1 MGYILYLIVFEGVRI
16 AEKLALS
23 ARPGKIVFF
32 REGLF
37 LRLYSHSLMR
47 RATVGQAFKVSVR
60 PLRCLQGGS
69 GYSSGMPEVSWF
81 ARYRVGG
88 VSLPGGSNWQETP
101 WGDEREVDGDE
112 PDWAA
117 FCEAHAVS
125 PPVVPPATALRVHR
139 SLPVPVVDE
148 ALMM

>member
-1 MGYILYLIVFEGVRI
+1 MPFGYIFYLIVFEGVRI

-23 ARPGKIVFF
+23 ARPGRIVFF

-37 LRLYSHSLMR
+37 LRLYNHSLMR

-81 ARYRVGG
+81 ARYRVGALAFRAVATG
-88 VSLPGGSNWQETP
+88 KRPRGRMK
-101 WGDEREVDGDE
+101 ERLMVT
-112 PDWAA
+112 
-117 FCEAHAVS
+117 S
-125 PPVVPPATALRVHR
+125 PTGPHFVKRMPFLRLLCHLRLRCVYTGR
-139 SLPVPVVDE
+139 CLCLSW
-148 ALMM
+148 MRR